1 MDWCDQ
7 WGGGYAAGA
16 PALLQHHLL
25 KSDKEKKSKDIQY
38 GQYLCSICFYKIC
51 MTDLNFL
58 WYTVPVQAMN
68 IIPYPR
74 FVVVDTDSLKKEK
87 TASKKILFFSEPI
100 SYAVVWN
107 MSIVRPFVPE
117 NVIQNGKFAVI

>member
-1 MDWCDQ
+1 
-7 WGGGYAAGA
+7 
-16 PALLQHHLL
+16 
-25 KSDKEKKSKDIQY
+25 
-38 GQYLCSICFYKIC
+38 
-51 MTDLNFL
+51 
-58 WYTVPVQAMN
+58 MN

-107 MSIVRPFVPE
+107 MPIVRPFVPE